1 MLSRPAVCRERYFQK
16 PSMDT
21 VNILIIDD
29 DKASQ
34 SALQQVLDSEGWRVR
49 IASNETQALQDLA
62 AGRWTLVIASAGMTG
77 LAGPL
82 YTMLAELASAPLLES
97 GKARL
102 RVLFMVP
109 ELSNTEARRALEH
122 QRLPYVLKP
131 YHFHDFLEK
140 VSDLLMET
148 EAITAPIRRVRLE
161 SQGRGRRAERGAARE
176 MGSSHASAPSGPGA
190 ARNTGMFANREYSAM
205 TEEEIAD
212 YERQEAE
219 ETQRKKK
226 KKLEPS
232 GA

>member
-1 MLSRPAVCRERYFQK
+1 MLSRPEVRRERYFQK

-62 AGRWTLVIASAGMTG
+62 AGRWTLVVASAGMTG

-82 YTMLAELASAPLLES
+82 YTMLVELASAPLLES

-102 RVLFMVP
+102 RILFMVP

-122 QRLPYVLKP
+122 ERLPYVLKP

-161 SQGRGRRAERGAARE
+161 SQVRRAERGVRQ

-226 KKLEPS
+226 KKLENF